1 MSKGIEGNHK
11 RNIPRRP
18 SCTALYKQAITCT
31 FSPPHVSTN
40 PISRCETKLVVTQP
54 KSQSAK
60 ATSPICRHTRNHNT
74 TYTTAGLGRPKW
86 KEPNELDRMNKIEYN
101 HTPPTNNSTFE
112 PTNITCIPLS
122 PWRLPCIYMM
132 KYARITSI
140 MGARHSGHFPPP
152 RTNSFAHFEHVHM
165 CPHLIVN
172 TQTSS

>member
-1 MSKGIEGNHK
+1 VADPGGQPPLILQPSSAPE
-11 RNIPRRP
+11 RSRRKSQTHHSEATKMHCTVQTSNNLHLFST
-18 SCTALYKQAITCT
+18 SCFKFQPT
-31 FSPPHVSTN
+31 PN

-74 TYTTAGLGRPKW
+74 TYTTAGLGRPKR

-122 PWRLPCIYMM
+122 P
-132 KYARITSI
+132 
-140 MGARHSGHFPPP
+140 
-152 RTNSFAHFEHVHM
+152 
-165 CPHLIVN
+165 
-172 TQTSS
+172 